1 MVSHMLGNAL
11 CLMHALE
18 PLQVL
23 ALEPLAV
30 VESAVPAGVCLVL
43 GPGLRGDVACARAA
57 ELSVRKPIGPA
68 STYQLALSLLPLPHG
83 FLLAVSTAAWQV
95 AGQTL
100 CLPFARWPTASYGEN
115 STKPHAKQPPDI
127 HSRLG
132 GTPVG
137 SVAEGRTARRRG
149 RAQRALPPPPT
160 AGALRLM
167 GPRLQFPLHRPSFT
181 PPGAGASRLL
191 LVVDADL
198 ALVVEVRRQAVDVDV
213 VAPDPDQVVGAGQA
227 RLDAPVQALR
237 LGLRLAV
244 VLGVADQLLPAVLGD
259 EEGAEDLGLHL
270 ARLALRGDV
279 AAHAVSLSAVDGCRL
294 RLRRGPCSGQFR
306 RLGFRT
312 GCRRPGSPRTAP
324 AGAAAA
330 AAPGAWAPGAGAPGG
345 PRSAPEGASCRRPRD
360 HGCARCRCRRPPCRR
375 ASASRRR

>member
-167 GPRLQFPLHRPSFT
+167 VRGCNSRCTAPVLHPPGPGLRDYCWSSMPIWRSSSKSAGRRSTSMLSRPIRIRSSVLARRVSMRPSRHF
-181 PPGAGASRLL
+181 
-191 LVVDADL
+191 
-198 ALVVEVRRQAVDVDV
+198 
-213 VAPDPDQVVGAGQA
+213 
-227 RLDAPVQALR
+227 
-237 LGLRLAV
+237 
-244 VLGVADQLLPAVLGD
+244 
-259 EEGAEDLGLHL
+259 
-270 ARLALRGDV
+270 
-279 AAHAVSLSAVDGCRL
+279 
-294 RLRRGPCSGQFR
+294 
-306 RLGFRT
+306 
-312 GCRRPGSPRTAP
+312 
-324 AGAAAA
+324 
-330 AAPGAWAPGAGAPGG
+330 AWA
-345 PRSAPEGASCRRPRD
+345 CVLL
-360 HGCARCRCRRPPCRR
+360 
-375 ASASRRR
+375 